1 MTKQTVISNP
11 MPQLCKQVFDVEGS
25 SCADYK
31 PQEIILGSRQCG
43 VCVLVG
49 SKLRGRKKGWGKKKE
64 RETLLVILFT
74 KCLRQ
79 WHPRATVPGFC
90 SCKCMAHRDLKKA
103 LRLKKNTRKFT
114 GFHIQSCWPSGPS
127 WQSLSVCV

>member
-1 MTKQTVISNP
+1 

-49 SKLRGRKKGWGKKKE
+49 SKLRGRKKGWGKKKGE
-64 RETLLVILFT
+64 GNPACNPIYKVSEAMAPQSHCSWLLL
-74 KCLRQ
+74 L
-79 WHPRATVPGFC
+79 
-90 SCKCMAHRDLKKA
+90 
-103 LRLKKNTRKFT
+103 
-114 GFHIQSCWPSGPS
+114 
-127 WQSLSVCV
+127 